1 MKEIF
6 FKKIQH
12 LTFLIAGLLV
22 WTSCEKDVIL
32 DLSDVEGQYVIVEA
46 NITDGEKIQWI
57 KLSYSSSYYDV
68 TRGQG
73 ISNATVKIES
83 GDDVFVFEQWNSD
96 TLPGYYYNTDIS
108 QQLTEKVYELSV
120 EVQGEKFTASSELRP
135 VPSIDSLSI
144 KINPFSSLGF
154 TQDTIYDIFVH
165 FRDLP
170 TEGNYY
176 LFNYTVNDTLQTPRP
191 TDKGLVSDENLDETV
206 SLAIFNINRNKLKD
220 EDKITL
226 EIRSI
231 SRENFDFYNIFFT
244 QTDLSGNP
252 FAGAPPA
259 NIPTNLSAGARGFFQ
274 VSATGKSSIIFNAES
289 YK

>member
-1 MKEIF
+1 MMF
-6 FKKIQH
+6 FKKIQQ
-12 LTFLIAGLLV
+12 LFLLMVGLLV

-46 NITDGEKIQWI
+46 NITDGEEIQWV

-68 TRGQG
+68 TRGRG
-73 ISNATVKIES
+73 ITDATVQIES
-83 GDDVFVFEQWNSD
+83 GDDIFVFEQWNSD
-96 TLPGYYYNTDIS
+96 TLPGYYYNTEIP
-108 QQLTEKVYELSV
+108 QQLQEKVYELSIEV
-120 EVQGEKFTASSELRP
+120 EGEKYTASSELMP

-144 KINPFSSLGF
+144 KINPFSELGF

-170 TEGNYY
+170 AQENYY
-176 LFNYTVNDTLQTPRP
+176 LFNYAVNDTLRTPRP
-191 TDKGLVSDENLDETV
+191 SDKALVSDENLEETV
-206 SLAIFNINRNKLKD
+206 SLAIFNINREDLEDGD
-220 EDKITL
+220 EIML

-231 SRENFDFYNIFFT
+231 SKENFDFYNIFFT

-274 VSATGKSSIIFNAES
+274 VSATGKKSIIFNDENL
-289 YK
+289 K

>member
-1 MKEIF
+1 MMF
-6 FKKIQH
+6 FRKIQQ
-12 LTFLIAGLLV
+12 LLLIMAGMLV

-46 NITDGEKIQWI
+46 NITDGEKIQWV

-73 ISNATVKIES
+73 INNASVKIES
-83 GDDVFVFEQWNSD
+83 GDDVFIFEQWNPD
-96 TLPGYYYNTDIS
+96 TLPGYYYNTEIS
-108 QQLTEKVYELSV
+108 QQLEEKIYELSIEV
-120 EVQGEKFTASSELRP
+120 EGEKFTAFSELRP
-135 VPSIDSLSI
+135 VPSMDSLSI

-176 LFNYTVNDTLQTPRP
+176 LFNYALNDTLQTPRP
-191 TDKGLVSDENLDETV
+191 TDKGLVSDENLEETV
-206 SLAIFNINRNKLKD
+206 SLAIFNINRNNLKD
-220 EDKITL
+220 GDVITL

-231 SRENFDFYNIFFT
+231 SRENFDFYNIFFF

-259 NIPTNLSAGARGFFQ
+259 NIPTNLSEGARGFFQ
-274 VSATGKSSIIFNAES
+274 VSATGRKSIIFHNENLE
-289 YK
+289 

>member
-1 MKEIF
+1 MMF
-6 FKKIQH
+6 FKKIQQ
-12 LTFLIAGLLV
+12 LFLLMVGLLV

-46 NITDGEKIQWI
+46 NITDGEEIQWV

-68 TRGQG
+68 SRGRG
-73 ISNATVKIES
+73 ITDATVQIES
-83 GDDVFVFEQWNSD
+83 GDDIFVFKQWNSD
-96 TLPGYYYNTDIS
+96 TLPGYYYNTEIP
-108 QQLTEKVYELSV
+108 QQLQEKVYELSIEV
-120 EVQGEKFTASSELRP
+120 EGEKYTASSELMP

-144 KINPFSSLGF
+144 KINPFSELGF

-170 TEGNYY
+170 AQENYY
-176 LFNYTVNDTLQTPRP
+176 LFNYAINDTLRTPRP
-191 TDKGLVSDENLDETV
+191 SDKALVSDENLEETV
-206 SLAIFNINRNKLKD
+206 SLAIFNINREDIEDGD
-220 EDKITL
+220 EITL

-274 VSATGKSSIIFNAES
+274 VSATGKKSIIFHDENL
-289 YK
+289 K

>member
-1 MKEIF
+1 MMF
-6 FKKIQH
+6 FKKIQQ
-12 LTFLIAGLLV
+12 LFLLMVGLLV

-46 NITDGEKIQWI
+46 NITDGEEIQWV

-68 TRGQG
+68 TRGRG
-73 ISNATVKIES
+73 ITDATVKIES
-83 GDDVFVFEQWNSD
+83 GDDIFVFEQWNSD
-96 TLPGYYYNTDIS
+96 TLPGYYYNTEIP
-108 QQLTEKVYELSV
+108 QQLQEKVYELSIEV
-120 EVQGEKFTASSELRP
+120 EGEKYTASSELMP

-144 KINPFSSLGF
+144 KINPFSELGF

-170 TEGNYY
+170 AQENYY
-176 LFNYTVNDTLQTPRP
+176 LFNYAVNDTLRTPRP
-191 TDKGLVSDENLDETV
+191 SDKALVSDENLEETV
-206 SLAIFNINRNKLKD
+206 SLAIFNINREDIEDGD
-220 EDKITL
+220 EIML

-231 SRENFDFYNIFFT
+231 SKENFDFYNIFFT

-274 VSATGKSSIIFNAES
+274 VSATGKKSIIFNDENL
-289 YK
+289 K